1 MRGVSRFKALRSR
14 EGGSFSAMWS
24 RMQDATHRAMGLLR
38 LTPRQVAPPELKAN
52 FPVGSN
58 RLMALTRMAA
68 VQETARVRMEA
79 ERKISLGT
87 ST

>member
-1 MRGVSRFKALRSR
+1 
-14 EGGSFSAMWS
+14 MWS

-79 ERKISLGT
+79 ERLQRKPRTRMLRAIEKPNSKFNLKG
-87 ST
+87 